1 MRTCQNCGCYIP
13 DKWTT
18 CPACWRRV
26 EPVLKE
32 KKTEWNSWRDGTR
45 YTEEKPYKG
54 SYSKCYCVKIYY
66 KDDTTVD
73 TIFTTLENALNYAQ
87 KKIDKFWYY
96 VQFIEVWDCQT
107 QARIGLFYPN
117 S

>member
-18 CPACWRRV
+18 CPACWKRV
-26 EPVLKE
+26 EPVFKE
-32 KKTEWNSWRDGTR
+32 KKTERNLWRDGTR
-45 YTEEKPYKG
+45 YTEEKLYED
-54 SYSKCYCVKIYY
+54 SYSKFYLVKIYY
-66 KDDTTVD
+66 KDDTVTD
-73 TIFTTLENALNYAQ
+73 SFFGEYENALKHAQ
-87 KKIDKFWYY
+87 NTIDRFWYY